1 LKVIEVESNEYTT
14 CSSKIKIRWRK
25 SNTTRKKE
33 NSGGQLAA
41 VGVKPSPLPC
51 LPTVMLAV

>member
-1 LKVIEVESNEYTT
+1 MLI
-14 CSSKIKIRWRK
+14 SSQFLNI
-25 SNTTRKKE
+25 TTRKKE